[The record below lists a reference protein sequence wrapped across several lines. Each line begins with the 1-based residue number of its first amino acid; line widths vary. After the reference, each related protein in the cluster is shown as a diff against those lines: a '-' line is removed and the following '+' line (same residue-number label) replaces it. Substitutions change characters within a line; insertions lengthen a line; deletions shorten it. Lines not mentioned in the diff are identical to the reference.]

1 MSDVRSAEESRKD
14 FSQKKNE
21 IISLLDKTIEF
32 YEREQEEDN
41 ASAFTS
47 LKKSL
52 SEGEFTIVVVGEF
65 SSGKSTMLNALMH
78 KKILPSETSETTATV
93 NFLRHTQ
100 KSPSGEKGK
109 VYYNDGKIV
118 DIDNTD
124 LDTITKYVST
134 KGEDV
139 ASKISHLD
147 LFLESDFLKDNVT
160 LVDSPGLNGVAE
172 GHREITEQQIL
183 KSHASIFMFSSD
195 RPGSKTDFEF
205 IRNLQQKVK
214 TIIFVLN
221 KIDSIKKEEGDSIEN
236 VIQTLKN
243 NYKKQFP
250 EIQTVPEIWPIS
262 AYSAL
267 EARDSELA
275 SKFSADEKKKRE
287 EKSLLNKFEDRLLNF
302 LTKGEKAKS
311 ELLAPVERVL
321 AITTS
326 SKEKY
331 QETINVLSEKIDTS
345 ELENQIAQIKDT
357 LKEMEKDS
365 AERKN
370 SVSNKVDTALKEIR
384 EDLAAKIEG
393 LTKRKL
399 NEIDSY
405 DDIDELNEYI
415 QSFENKF
422 LGQVTSFLNGGDDDF
437 REKIKYIVQLEYA
450 SQAGTLNTKISNI
463 DSDIK
468 LEISNHLSTDEYAVE
483 VGLENMQEKVQA
495 LEKELKDLEAEAEK
509 AEEYSAK
516 AKAAERKREQ
526 LESKIQKLE
535 EDMEN
540 IRNIQLPPVREYSD
554 RVVDNDFKWRGV
566 YGMLWHYLGF
576 AKPEYK
582 TVTRID
588 SSEQDAAKAEKAA
601 RLAEKEKEIEKLT
614 KIHDE
619 LNSEDSSV
627 AELKAMRLKAKAH
640 EKRDELT
647 DVINQNKQQI
657 DEKYQKVIK
666 KCKRELRNFCE
677 DMEEEL
683 LKQLKKNLQKSKESY
698 VSAIIEIVEASINAE
713 IQEKQE
719 RVDSLKEQMGKSEQ
733 DKNEK
738 IESLKA
744 KIAEMETLM
753 SNAVDL
759 QTELENI
766 ETDQIKEETI

>member
-41 ASAFTS
+41 ASAFSS

-93 NFLRHTQ
+93 NFLRHLQ

-109 VYYNDGKIV
+109 VYYNDGRIV
-118 DIDNTD
+118 DLNDTD

-139 ASKISHLD
+139 ASQISHLD

-183 KSHASIFMFSSD
+183 KSHASIFMFTSD

-275 SKFSADEKKKRE
+275 NKFSADEKKKRE

-399 NEIDSY
+399 DEIDCY
-405 DDIDELNEYI
+405 DDIEELNEYI

-422 LGQVTSFLNGGDDDF
+422 LGQVSSFMNGGDDDF

-450 SQAGTLNTKISNI
+450 SQAVTLNTKISSI

-468 LEISNHLSTDEYAVE
+468 LELSNHLSTDEYAVE

-495 LEKELKDLEAEAEK
+495 LESELKYLEAEAEK
-509 AEEYSAK
+509 AEEDHARTI
-516 AKAAERKREQ
+516 ATERKREDIN
-526 LESKIQKLE
+526 LEIQNIKNKM
-535 EDMEN
+535 EDV
-540 IRNIQLPPVREYSD
+540 RNIMLPPVREYAEQVEDDRFNGALKWLWEKIVAKKPRYKMVHRTDSSD
-554 RVVDNDFKWRGV
+554 R
-566 YGMLWHYLGF
+566 
-576 AKPEYK
+576 
-582 TVTRID
+582 
-588 SSEQDAAKAEKAA
+588 DAAKAEKDA
-601 RLAEKEKEIEKLT
+601 RLAEYQKELEKFDEIRKT
-614 KIHDE
+614 

-627 AELKAMRLKAKAH
+627 AELKAMRLKAKAR

-666 KCKRELRNFCE
+666 KCKRELKHFCE
-677 DMEEEL
+677 DMKDEL
-683 LKQLKKNLQKSKESY
+683 LRQLKKNLQKSKESY

-753 SNAVDL
+753 SSAVDL